1 MCRRGGFSDG
11 RTPHCLDRRR
21 VFSVRRVRPGPSP
34 APRGAA
40 AAKGRKARR
49 RRRARVYKRAAA
61 ASGAFC
67 GKGGARERG
76 DGGFLRQMHLPEAK
90 KTSEQSGLCTGAA
103 VFQTGVRHI
112 VSTGGAFFS
121 VRRARPRPIPRAARC
136 GSRKRLVAT
145 ASRCERACK
154 RTGEPSVTFCGKGGA
169 RERCDGGFFA
179 ADASARSKKDVG
191 AKRTMRRRG
200 GFSDGRTPYCLAQW
214 HAFPGAA
221 CTPRPISRA
230 ARRGSRKRLVATAS
244 RCERACKRTG
254 EPSGAFCGKGGAR
267 ERGDGGFIAADS
279 SAKSKKDAG
288 AKRTLLRRGGLGERI

>member
-76 DGGFLRQMHLPEAK
+76 DGGF
-90 KTSEQSGLCTGAA
+90 
-103 VFQTGVRHI
+103 
-112 VSTGGAFFS
+112 
-121 VRRARPRPIPRAARC
+121 
-136 GSRKRLVAT
+136 
-145 ASRCERACK
+145 
-154 RTGEPSVTFCGKGGA
+154 
-169 RERCDGGFFA
+169 FA

-191 AKRTMRRRG
+191 AKRTLHRRG
-200 GFSDGRTPYCLAQW
+200 GFSDGRTPHCLDRRRV
-214 HAFPGAA
+214 FFGAA
-221 CTPRPISRA
+221 CTPPPHPSR
-230 ARRGSRKRLVATAS
+230 RKVRQPQKVGSDS
-244 RCERACKRTG
+244 
-254 EPSGAFCGKGGAR
+254 EP
-267 ERGDGGFIAADS
+267 
-279 SAKSKKDAG
+279 
-288 AKRTLLRRGGLGERI
+288 L